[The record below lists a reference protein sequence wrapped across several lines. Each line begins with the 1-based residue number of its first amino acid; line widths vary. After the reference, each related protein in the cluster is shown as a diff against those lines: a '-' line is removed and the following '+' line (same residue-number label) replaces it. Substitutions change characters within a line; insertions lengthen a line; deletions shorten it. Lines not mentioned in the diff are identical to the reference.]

1 MSFTPKN
8 LYPPFSSSSQNIA
21 DWAATTETYL
31 GQTCYRRKDAW
42 SGLCNIFFLEQGT
55 YTYSL
60 YIRTSV
66 ARPAYIYSFSNNGYP
81 HYSESGTADPK
92 QLNLNTLPGDNAWHR
107 YSYTFDVT
115 QAGYFAIRVEA
126 TSTINAQ
133 MYIAAPQL
141 EVGST
146 ATDFEPYNCTWYIG
160 LDGELYNT
168 NFIDLPSAAMAT
180 PYPHAL
186 WRIESGYNEGR
197 PFNMLLPDISNIVPW
212 VQPSEPVI
220 HVYSSQDNEFTTNG
234 YAILE
239 PISCEVHHEEN
250 GVYEAT
256 LETYCDE
263 YNKFTYVKKQ
273 AQIRIPLKYHGETN
287 HQIFRI
293 RECTRRMDEQGNYR
307 IVATAQ
313 HKFYDLTRYMIEDCR
328 PTSLDGDAALTWL
341 FTHGWYGNETDDE
354 FTYSSDITN
363 SRTAYYQNMNV
374 VNALLG
380 ADQCFVNRW
389 GGKLFRDNT
398 YFSLNNTME
407 NARDA
412 GVICYGYNMTEI
424 ELVENDSD
432 LITVLIAEDN
442 YGNKY
447 TLTNE
452 SVPTEAIPHHIYGY
466 ARFTYDAEDVDAF
479 HADAQAYFD
488 EHKQSSLNLT
498 VRFANLSDIDL
509 YKDFL
514 ALDDYEVGDHITV
527 YHKDLDIFYANLE
540 IISKTFDVVSQKT
553 SEIQIGSLRSAI
565 TSRPFMSQTVSSGN
579 SVEDKQ
585 YISLDDQLDEVAF
598 FAVVQYPISTE
609 DDELLVTSDGKY
621 LQYQP

>member
-1 MSFTPKN
+1 
-8 LYPPFSSSSQNIA
+8 
-21 DWAATTETYL
+21 
-31 GQTCYRRKDAW
+31 
-42 SGLCNIFFLEQGT
+42 
-55 YTYSL
+55 
-60 YIRTSV
+60 
-66 ARPAYIYSFSNNGYP
+66 
-81 HYSESGTADPK
+81 
-92 QLNLNTLPGDNAWHR
+92 
-107 YSYTFDVT
+107 
-115 QAGYFAIRVEA
+115 
-126 TSTINAQ
+126 
-133 MYIAAPQL
+133 
-141 EVGST
+141 
-146 ATDFEPYNCTWYIG
+146 
-160 LDGELYNT
+160 
-168 NFIDLPSAAMAT
+168 
-180 PYPHAL
+180 
-186 WRIESGYNEGR
+186 
-197 PFNMLLPDISNIVPW
+197 MLLPDISNIVPW

-220 HVYSSQDNEFTTNG
+220 HVYSSRDTEFTTNG

-273 AQIRIPLKYHGETN
+273 AQIRIPLKYHGETK

-341 FTHGWYGNETDDE
+341 FTHGWYGNETDEE

-398 YFSLNNTME
+398 YFSLNTTME

-514 ALDDYEVGDHITV
+514 ALDDFEVGDHITV

-579 SVEDKQ
+579 TVEDKQ
-585 YISLDDQLDEVAF
+585 YISLNDQLDEVAF